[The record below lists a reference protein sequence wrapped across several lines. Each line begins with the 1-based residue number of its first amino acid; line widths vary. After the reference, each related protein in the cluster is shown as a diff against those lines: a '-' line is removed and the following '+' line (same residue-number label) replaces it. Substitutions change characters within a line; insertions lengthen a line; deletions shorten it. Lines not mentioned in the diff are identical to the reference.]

1 MAMKKSILSICLC
14 VLTQTVASAMTVEE
28 AYKAIPHRYTP
39 FEAGSASMTLQE
51 SRFLAD
57 FFGLVNLAIVER
69 VQTLAWFQSRG
80 KQGSPVSHYR
90 KNVERIIANLRQ
102 LNVPKNCAAVR
113 QRVVEA
119 IQDQKAYFQEW
130 ESTQVASSPFKGALG
145 SAGPRHAL
153 VTTSSQKLH
162 QAYSE
167 LVRQFPKESAK
178 NQQAFFDHLC
188 ALDFI

>member
-1 MAMKKSILSICLC
+1 MKKSILSICLC
-14 VLTQTVASAMTVEE
+14 VLTQTMASAMTVEE

-39 FEAGSASMTLQE
+39 FEAGSASMTSQE

-80 KQGSPVSHYR
+80 KQGSPVSNYR
-90 KNVERIIANLRQ
+90 KNVERIIANLGQ

-119 IQDQKAYFQEW
+119 IQDQKTYFQEW
-130 ESTQVASSPFKGALG
+130 ENAQTAASPFKGALG